1 MLIVSRP
8 KTTLA
13 AVLAV
18 ALIGGAAPSAVPI
31 PEPKQKRPLRW
42 LRLVTRTR
50 EA

>member
-18 ALIGGAAPSAVPI
+18 ALIGGAAVGCTLSRSRSNRKYIA
-31 PEPKQKRPLRW
+31 
-42 LRLVTRTR
+42 
-50 EA
+50 